1 MIILKSRFLKLENWR
16 QKKFSPQYI
25 IYNLTFKE
33 PNIEDFK
40 HNFFFLIK
48 EECLSTSGSKA
59 MTLIALAWKEAGG
72 KGSGKLD
79 IDFLCSRKEWMNS
92 SSSPLI
98 GSTSHW
104 HKEI

>member
-1 MIILKSRFLKLENWR
+1 MIILKSRFLKLE
-16 QKKFSPQYI
+16 KKNFLPQYI
-25 IYNLTFKE
+25 TYNLTFKE

-40 HNFFFLIK
+40 HNFFFFFA
-48 EECLSTSGSKA
+48 ECPSTSGSKA

-72 KGSGKLD
+72 KGNGKPE
-79 IDFLCSRKEWMNS
+79 IDFLCSRKGWMNN